1 MINVVVI
8 DDSAFIRNWLT
19 MLLEKDPGI
28 KVVAAAKDGLD
39 GIEAIRKHD
48 PDVVTLDIEMPR
60 MNGLEALAVI
70 MKEMPRPVLMVSSLT
85 SEGAEA
91 TLKALELG
99 AADFIA
105 KKPIIDNAYQ
115 EGILDRVR
123 AVARG
128 GAIMRMRR
136 LTRQRQLASRSAAS
150 VPAPA
155 RPAPSTAADGASP
168 AGLAAAKAATRL
180 TANAPTVLTV
190 PAGRPKRDI
199 VAIGV
204 STGGPPAV
212 QKILTALPADF
223 PAAILIAQHM
233 PAAFTGPF
241 AVRLNNSCALTVKEA
256 ENGEKIRTGT
266 VYISPGGQHLTVKPN
281 LDIVISPEPASELY
295 KPSATLLMDSV
306 GRIFGRKALGVM
318 LTGMGSDGLEG
329 AKVFKQQGGRLIAQS
344 EQTCVVYGMPK
355 AVVDAGITD
364 EVADLEDIPQAIIN
378 GLFK

>member
-1 MINVVVI
+1 
-8 DDSAFIRNWLT
+8 

-105 KKPIIDNAYQ
+105 KRPVIDNAYQ

-136 LTRQRQLASRSAAS
+136 LTRQPLWM
-150 VPAPA
+150 
-155 RPAPSTAADGASP
+155 
-168 AGLAAAKAATRL
+168 
-180 TANAPTVLTV
+180 NAW
-190 PAGRPKRDI
+190 
-199 VAIGV
+199 
-204 STGGPPAV
+204 
-212 QKILTALPADF
+212 
-223 PAAILIAQHM
+223 AQHK
-233 PAAFTGPF
+233 PATPDPIISIVPTISCHPVPF
-241 AVRLNNSCALTVKEA
+241 ARSRFPVER
-256 ENGEKIRTGT
+256 R
-266 VYISPGGQHLTVKPN
+266 H
-281 LDIVISPEPASELY
+281 
-295 KPSATLLMDSV
+295 
-306 GRIFGRKALGVM
+306 
-318 LTGMGSDGLEG
+318 
-329 AKVFKQQGGRLIAQS
+329 
-344 EQTCVVYGMPK
+344 
-355 AVVDAGITD
+355 
-364 EVADLEDIPQAIIN
+364 
-378 GLFK
+378 